1 MVRNSKSCPSLE
13 RAKERELF
21 LWSLERAVLQIHKT
35 LARSSMVA
43 WKLMSTYTELGRRV
57 DELEVDL
64 LKIPT
69 RSVNHERLADGDD
82 TLLGSGD
89 GALQHEVVVLDDT
102 VVREATHRRDSL
114 LGDVVLRR
122 GVALV
127 VALANAV
134 DLLVELRAVVVAVCV
149 R

>member
-1 MVRNSKSCPSLE
+1 M
-13 RAKERELF
+13 
-21 LWSLERAVLQIHKT
+21 
-35 LARSSMVA
+35 
-43 WKLMSTYTELGRRV
+43 
-57 DELEVDL
+57 
-64 LKIPT
+64 
-69 RSVNHERLADGDD
+69 NHQRLAEGDN
-82 TLLGSGD
+82 TLLGTRD
-89 GALQHEVVVLDDT
+89 RALEHEVVVLDDT

-134 DLLVELRAVVVAVCV
+134 DLLVELRAVVVAVCI